1 MVVAAVIKYADNILK
16 SFATAVSIVTST
28 IVSALVFG
36 FKISFPFLSGCAL
49 VFVAVGMYS
58 RKDEEVERSLRLEEL
73 PKKVDEIA
81 MQPIGRDK
89 MGSV

>member
-36 FKISFPFLSGCAL
+36 FKISFPFVSGCTL
-49 VFVAVGMYS
+49 VFIAVGMYS
-58 RKDEEVERSLRLEEL
+58 KKDEEVDSSRSLRLEEL
-73 PKKVDEIA
+73 PKKVDEISN
-81 MQPIGRDK
+81 RER
-89 MGSV
+89 

>member
-28 IVSALVFG
+28 IVSALVFD